1 MSDARQLAKAHLD
14 RRIKACRKCKSPDQL
29 NIPGATAS
37 APGFGS
43 INSPV
48 AIVGEAL
55 CRRCMDKQEPFYGG
69 SGRVLDRC
77 FTRAGKAKTDLFITN
92 SIHCH
97 PPGRRGLRK
106 RLDEY
111 GRFGAGEPAPH
122 PPPVT
127 TTPRPS
133 RLMPSSG
140 LSCDF
145 EKTSRS
151 HAAADAAGIE
161 SEMIAAF
168 RAHHGVRP
176 FANARN

>member
-122 PPPVT
+122 SGGRRIWQLADHRALLVGWKVT
-127 TTPRPS
+127 
-133 RLMPSSG
+133 
-140 LSCDF
+140 DD
-145 EKTSRS
+145 
-151 HAAADAAGIE
+151 ADAAGIE